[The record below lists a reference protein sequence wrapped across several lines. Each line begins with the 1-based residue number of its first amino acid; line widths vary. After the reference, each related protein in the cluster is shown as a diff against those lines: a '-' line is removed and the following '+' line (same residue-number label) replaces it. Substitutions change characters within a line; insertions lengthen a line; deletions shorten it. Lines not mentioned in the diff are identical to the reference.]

1 MGALGLVLTLVGLYA
16 LVAYS
21 AGRRTREIGI
31 RRAVGA
37 GTGRVLWLV
46 MRQGV
51 TLSLAG
57 IVVGGLLSA
66 MIAGLLGSLMAGVER
81 PSPMTFVVV
90 PLALIGLTLG
100 ACYLPARRA
109 ARMNPAAALRYE

>member
-1 MGALGLVLTLVGLYA
+1 
-16 LVAYS
+16 
-21 AGRRTREIGI
+21 
-31 RRAVGA
+31 
-37 GTGRVLWLV
+37 

-66 MIAGLLGSLMAGVER
+66 MIAGLLGSLMVGVMVS

-90 PLALIGLTLG
+90 PFALIGLTLG
-100 ACYLPARRA
+100 ACYVPARRA
-109 ARMNPAAALRYE
+109 ASMNPAAALRHE

>member
-1 MGALGLVLTLVGLYA
+1 M
-16 LVAYS
+16 
-21 AGRRTREIGI
+21 
-31 RRAVGA
+31 GA

-57 IVVGGLLSA
+57 IVVGGLLSV
-66 MIAGLLGSLMAGVER
+66 MFAGLLGNLMAGLGS

-90 PLALIGLTLG
+90 PFALIGLTLG
-100 ACYLPARRA
+100 ASYVPARRA
-109 ARMNPAAALRYE
+109 ARMNPAAALRHE